1 MATCRPTKTASRKLV
16 GYVVDHVESVVS
28 AAGEVAVESVALI
41 VVAIVVVS
49 AEASG
54 GNGVAIGAA
63 RGAVSESS
71 LRGSG
76 SLM

>member
-1 MATCRPTKTASRKLV
+1 MATSRMTGLCRLV
-16 GYVVDHVESVVS
+16 GYVDDHVESVVS
-28 AAGEVAVESVALI
+28 AAGEVAVESVTLI
-41 VVAIVVVS
+41 VVEIAVVVS

-71 LRGSG
+71 LRGSD
-76 SLM
+76 SSI

>member
-1 MATCRPTKTASRKLV
+1 MTALRKLV
-16 GYVVDHVESVVS
+16 GYVAEHGESVVS

-41 VVAIVVVS
+41 VVAIAVVS

-54 GNGVAIGAA
+54 GNGVAIGAV

-71 LRGSG
+71 LRRSD
-76 SLM
+76 SSI

>member
-1 MATCRPTKTASRKLV
+1 MATPRMTGLCRLV
-16 GYVVDHVESVVS
+16 GYVDDHVESVVS
-28 AAGEVAVESVALI
+28 AAGEVAVESVTLI
-41 VVAIVVVS
+41 VVEIAVVVS

-71 LRGSG
+71 LRGSD
-76 SLM
+76 SSI